1 MPSRDQIPKGKKQ
14 LNIVIS
20 EELYRQIIE
29 VVPAWY
35 GKLRGGISAL
45 VEEALKQYLAS
56 LRHAQN
62 TQNPQF
68 SVSGVKEDNKREF
81 ERVRRLLEDIEKE
94 LDATEI
100 EG

>member
-1 MPSRDQIPKGKKQ
+1 MPSKIPKGKKE
-14 LNIVIS
+14 LNVVIS

-29 VVPAWY
+29 VAPAWY

-56 LRHAQN
+56 LRRAQN
-62 TQNPQF
+62 TQNPP
-68 SVSGVKEDNKREF
+68 SDVKEDNKRGI
-81 ERVRRLLEDIEKE
+81 VRRLLEDIEKE